1 MEIIRNTNETPF
13 EIQIFNEFINTFLK
27 TILEK
32 NHCSTDIN
40 WNNKESV
47 GELILN
53 LREILENTEG
63 IKVELK
69 KDLDR
74 APGHRKNSWDILQT
88 LEISIKII
96 PEFIGKIMPKIE
108 QKYTELGGDLNKLGN
123 DEEDVDEEDE
133 TE

>member
-13 EIQIFNEFINTFLK
+13 EIQIFTEFIETFLK

-32 NHCSTDIN
+32 NHCNTGID

-63 IKVELK
+63 VKVELK
-69 KDLDR
+69 RDLDR

-96 PEFIGKIMPKIE
+96 PEFIGNIMPKIE
-108 QKYTELGGDLNKLGN
+108 QRYTELGGDLNKLGN
-123 DEEDVDEEDE
+123 DEEDTDEEGE